1 MSGDEEDV
9 YSRCTSEIERE
20 EDVEQDGARCG
31 EQRSDWALGYPILSH
46 ALDLRLSV
54 LQACQSFYPS
64 PVNPT
69 LNSLSCW
76 RLVQEVFALAS
87 ESTHCR
93 PLQTFKSRTD
103 DESLGLYRR
112 LELI

>member
-46 ALDLRLSV
+46 PLDLRLS
-54 LQACQSFYPS
+54 LD
-64 PVNPT
+64 
-69 LNSLSCW
+69 
-76 RLVQEVFALAS
+76 RLAS
-87 ESTHCR
+87 LPELLPQPS
-93 PLQTFKSRTD
+93 KS
-103 DESLGLYRR
+103 YPQ
-112 LELI
+112 